1 MQVGCDAL
9 VIHTIRHGEQ
19 SVVAQLFTRQFGLI
33 SFLVKGVYSRKSS
46 KSALLQPMQVVHVQF
61 RLKENADL
69 VFAGEIKALSNYR
82 NIPFTPGSL
91 AQLSF
96 INEILF
102 KTLRQREAD
111 EVLFDYLRAML
122 HLLDESHYGVPDFH
136 LRFLIDYTHFLGFG
150 IEISTNNSAC
160 FFNPTDGV
168 FSNLLSTSCWSLDA
182 TQYLIALATASPSQL
197 AIQSNRVKRNEMLG
211 LLLNFYRYHIPSLGI
226 LKSPDVLQAVFE

>member
-1 MQVGCDAL
+1 MQAGSDAL

-19 SVVAQLFTRQFGLI
+19 SVIARLFTRQFGLI

-46 KSALLQPMQVVHVQF
+46 KTALLQPMQVVHVQF

-69 VFAGEIKALSNYR
+69 VFAGELKGLSNYR

-96 INEILF
+96 INEVLF

-122 HLLDESHYGVPDFH
+122 HMLDDSPVVMADFH
-136 LRFLIDYTHFLGFG
+136 LRFLIDYAHFLGFG
-150 IEISTNNSAC
+150 IEIPSAISDC
-160 FFNPTDGV
+160 FFNPSDGV
-168 FSNLLSTSCWSLDA
+168 FSEMLSTSSWSLDA
-182 TQYLIALATASPSQL
+182 TQYLIALATAIPSQI
-197 AIQSNRVKRNEMLG
+197 AFQSNRIKRNEMLG
-211 LLLNFYRYHIPSLGI
+211 LLLNFYRYHIPSLGA
-226 LKSPDVLQAVFE
+226 LKSPEVLQATFE

>member
-1 MQVGCDAL
+1 MQAGSDAL

-19 SVVAQLFTRQFGLI
+19 SVIARLFTRQFGLI

-69 VFAGEIKALSNYR
+69 VFAGELKGLSNYR

-96 INEILF
+96 INEVLF

-111 EVLFDYLRAML
+111 EVLFDYILAML
-122 HLLDESHYGVPDFH
+122 NMLDSATSGIPDFH
-136 LRFLIDYTHFLGFG
+136 LRFLIDYAHFLGFG
-150 IEISTNNSAC
+150 MEIPANKSQCFFDPVDGIFSTEPSVSRWSHEATQSLIEI
-160 FFNPTDGV
+160 
-168 FSNLLSTSCWSLDA
+168 
-182 TQYLIALATASPSQL
+182 ASENQRGKPMP
-197 AIQSNRVKRNEMLG
+197 SNRNKRNELLG
-211 LLLNFYRYHIPSLGI
+211 LLLAFYRHHLPSLGE
-226 LKSPDVLQAVFE
+226 LKSPEILKAVFE